1 MKLHELSPAKGSRK
15 TRQRVGRGH
24 GAGQGKTSG
33 RGQKG
38 QGSRSS
44 VGLPA
49 GFEGGQMPLKQR
61 LPKLRGFHN
70 RWRHEFVVVNLGKLA
85 RFEKDS
91 VVDADAL
98 TEAGLIPRAS
108 SPIKVLAA
116 GRLAHALT
124 LRVDRISGAA
134 RAAVE
139 AAGGSVELVGSQ
151 PQEES
156 VTRGKAAARATK
168 HAAKIEAAEARAASA
183 PAAGPTSKRAPK
195 GQKSGAATPEATTDA
210 AMTRTSA
217 TEAAEST
224 QTEATATERPARRTR
239 KAPAAKATESDPDAG
254 GAADNEAETEDS
266 E

>member
-1 MKLHELSPAKGSRK
+1 VKLHELSPAKGSRK

-85 RFEKDS
+85 RFDKDS
-91 VVDADAL
+91 VVDADVL

-108 SPIKVLAA
+108 SPVKVLAA

-139 AAGGSVELVGSQ
+139 AAGGSVELVGPQ

-168 HAAKIEAAEARAASA
+168 RAAKVEAAEARAASA
-183 PAAGPTSKRAPK
+183 PTAGPTGKRATK
-195 GQKSGAATPEATTDA
+195 GEKAGAAAGEARADKESRTA
-210 AMTRTSA
+210 ATK
-217 TEAAEST
+217 AAEPT
-224 QTEATATERPARRTR
+224 TTEATAAERPARRSR
-239 KAPAAKATESDPDAG
+239 KAPAPEVAEPDSDAD

>member
-1 MKLHELSPAKGSRK
+1 VKLHELSPAKGSRK

-85 RFEKDS
+85 RFDTDS

-98 TEAGLIPRAS
+98 AEAGLIPRAS
-108 SPIKVLAA
+108 SPVKVLAA
-116 GRLAHALT
+116 GRLGHALT

-139 AAGGSVELVGSQ
+139 AAGGSVELVGPQ

-168 HAAKIEAAEARAASA
+168 RAAKVEAADARAAAAPA
-183 PAAGPTSKRAPK
+183 PAA
-195 GQKSGAATPEATTDA
+195 
-210 AMTRTSA
+210 
-217 TEAAEST
+217 
-224 QTEATATERPARRTR
+224 ERPARRTR
-239 KAPAAKATESDPDAG
+239 KAPAAKPAESEPDAK
-254 GAADNEAETEDS
+254 GAPDNEAETEDS

>member
-1 MKLHELSPAKGSRK
+1 VKLHELSPAKGSRK

-91 VVDADAL
+91 VVDADVL

-116 GRLAHALT
+116 GRLGHALT

-134 RAAVE
+134 RIAVE
-139 AAGGSVELVGSQ
+139 AAGGSVELVGPQ

-156 VTRGKAAARATK
+156 VTRGKAAARAAK
-168 HAAKIEAAEARAASA
+168 RAAKVDAAEARAAAA
-183 PAAGPTSKRAPK
+183 PAETNTGKRAARNSAK
-195 GQKSGAATPEATTDA
+195 GGSATTA
-210 AMTRTSA
+210 AKA
-217 TEAAEST
+217 
-224 QTEATATERPARRTR
+224 TEATAEERPAKRTR
-239 KAPAAKATESDPDAG
+239 KAPAAEVSAPDPDAD
-254 GAADNEAETEDS
+254 GAPDNEAETEDS